1 MTEMTAVNATVKT
14 TGEITGERL
23 DWTDRMLELEVGPI
37 AHGGHCV
44 ARHEGR
50 VVFVR
55 HALPGERVRAVVDE
69 DGGGSYCRADAV
81 AVLVASPDRV
91 DAPCS
96 WARAGGC
103 GGCDLQHVDPAAQR
117 LLKADVLAEQLQ
129 RLAGLDRRVPVE
141 ELPGGALGWR
151 HRVRLAV
158 DEVGAPGLRAHR
170 SHDVLPIA
178 DCPLTP
184 PGTLPPVLESSFDP
198 GSEIEVAVDADGV
211 THVGLFEGSIVQRA
225 AGREWRLSPGTFWQV
240 HPALPE
246 VLAEVVADW
255 ADAPAGGIA
264 WDLYGG
270 VGLFAAVLAS
280 QVGPTG
286 RVTVVESSRQAVAD
300 GKAALTDLPQ
310 IGWRTGR
317 VEQLVGAL
325 GPRPD
330 VVVADPPRRGLGKAM
345 VDALCAAA
353 PDRVVHVACDPAALA
368 RDLSLFAARD
378 YRLVHLRAFDAFPMT
393 HHMECIALLERT
405 A

>member
-1 MTEMTAVNATVKT
+1 MTVRTDT
-14 TGEITGERL
+14 L
-23 DWTDRMLELEVGPI
+23 DWTDRMLELEVGPV

-69 DGGGSYCRADAV
+69 DGGGGFCRADAV
-81 AVLVASPDRV
+81 AVLVPSPDRV
-91 DAPCS
+91 EAPCV

-103 GGCDLQHVDPAAQR
+103 GGCDFQHAGPAAQR
-117 LLKADVLAEQLQ
+117 SLKADVLAEQLG
-129 RLAGLDRRVPVE
+129 RLAGLDLRVPVE

-158 DEVGAPGLRAHR
+158 DEEGAPGLRAHR

-178 DCPLTP
+178 DCLIAPE
-184 PGTLPPVLESSFDP
+184 GALPPVLASSFAP
-198 GSEIEVAVDADGV
+198 GSEVEVAVDALGV
-211 THVGLFEGSIVQRA
+211 THVQDSGPIVQRA

-240 HPALPE
+240 HPALPDA
-246 VLAEVVADW
+246 LADVVGTW
-255 ADAPAGGIA
+255 AAAPAGGTA

-270 VGLFAAVLAS
+270 VGLFAAVLAG

-286 RVTVVESSRQAVAD
+286 RVTVVESSRQAVDD
-300 GKAALTDLPQ
+300 GRAALADLPQ
-310 IGWRTGR
+310 VGWEVGR
-317 VEQLVGAL
+317 VERVIGRL

-330 VVVADPPRRGLGKAM
+330 VVVADPPRKGLGGAM

-353 PDRVVHVACDPAALA
+353 PDRVVHVACDPASLA
-368 RDLSLFAARD
+368 RDLALFAARG

-393 HHMECIALLERT
+393 HHMECVALLER
-405 A
+405 AA